1 MRRPRGRVGPVV
13 PGRAG
18 REAAAGPGL
27 QLPGAAASH
36 RAPAPLRS
44 PAAVLLRARPGCAPR
59 SAPGS
64 RRATAGGTAS
74 LRPPRGP
81 RTVGGNSSP
90 ARRREPRA
98 RREALRFARGF
109 FVAFFFFSFKRGLHW
124 GTRARFYYATTNT
137 SCGKNRTRAER
148 AGVVSHP
155 NK

>member
-64 RRATAGGTAS
+64 GRAAAGGPAS
-74 LRPPRGP
+74 LRRLAVPARSV
-81 RTVGGNSSP
+81 RTSSP
-90 ARRREPRA
+90 ARRRELSA
-98 RREALRFARGF
+98 RWEALRFARGF
-109 FVAFFFFSFKRGLHW
+109 FFFFFKRGLHW
-124 GTRARFYYATTNT
+124 VTRARFYYATTNT
-137 SCGKNRTRAER
+137 SCSKNRTRAER
-148 AGVVSHP
+148 AGVGSHP

>member
-44 PAAVLLRARPGCAPR
+44 PAAAGTAGLRAAERPAEREGN
-59 SAPGS
+59 PGP
-64 RRATAGGTAS
+64 AS

-81 RTVGGNSSP
+81 RRGAGSLQPCPPAGAERSVGS
-90 ARRREPRA
+90 A
-98 RREALRFARGF
+98 ALCSW
-109 FVAFFFFSFKRGLHW
+109 VFFFFKRGLHW
-124 GTRARFYYATTNT
+124 VTRARFYYATTNT
-137 SCGKNRTRAER
+137 SCSKNRTRAER
-148 AGVVSHP
+148 AGVVSQP